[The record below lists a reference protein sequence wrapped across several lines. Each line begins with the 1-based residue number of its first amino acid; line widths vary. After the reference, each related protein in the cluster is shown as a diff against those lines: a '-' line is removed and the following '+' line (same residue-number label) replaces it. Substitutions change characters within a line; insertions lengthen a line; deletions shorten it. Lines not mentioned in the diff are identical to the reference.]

1 MDAKWFIQVML
12 IRNLM
17 IYRSSMLKRFQYY
30 SREGVKWT
38 DWFEW
43 HSTICPKYQLER
55 HPKLLNEYKDE
66 SEDIP
71 KSVLEGC

>member
-1 MDAKWFIQVML
+1 
-12 IRNLM
+12 
-17 IYRSSMLKRFQYY
+17 MLKRFQYY
-30 SREGVKWT
+30 SRDGIVWSPWFKW
-38 DWFEW
+38 D
-43 HSTICPKYQLER
+43 SSQCPKYQLER

>member
-1 MDAKWFIQVML
+1 MM
-12 IRNLM
+12 
-17 IYRSSMLKRFQYY
+17 KRFQYY

-43 HSTICPKYQLER
+43 HSDLKPKYQLEH

-66 SEDIP
+66 TEDIP
-71 KSVLEGC
+71 QSVLEGC